1 MYELILKNVY
11 KEQKSFIAYPTQLKD
26 KIRHVILFPHIIMQY
41 VTIPNPMAEG
51 KEQFYPLT
59 LVCATIWVWA
69 YSFFIV
75 WWTYVV
81 TISYDLHFSILP
93 MIIYPFGI
101 VLRDLKKLDDMRV
114 CVSVFKRHCADQRM
128 GLAET
133 FSGPVF

>member
-1 MYELILKNVY
+1 
-11 KEQKSFIAYPTQLKD
+11 
-26 KIRHVILFPHIIMQY
+26 MQY
-41 VTIPNPMAEG
+41 CTVPNPMIEG
-51 KEQFYPLT
+51 REQFYPLT
-59 LVCATIWVWA
+59 LVCATIWIWV
-69 YSFFIV
+69 YSFLIV
-75 WWTYVV
+75 WWTYAV
-81 TISYDLHFSILP
+81 TVSYDLHFSILP